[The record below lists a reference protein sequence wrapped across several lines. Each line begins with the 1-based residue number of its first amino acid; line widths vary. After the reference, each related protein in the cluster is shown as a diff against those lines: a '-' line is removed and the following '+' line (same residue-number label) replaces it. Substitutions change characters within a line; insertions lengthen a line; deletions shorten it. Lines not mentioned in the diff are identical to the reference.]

1 MKRSTKTILAI
12 ILSAVCLLTMSGCV
26 SVAGFSLLLC
36 TVACNGPAPYPFI
49 HEKDA
54 LADAKIE
61 LVTVTWVE
69 SDSGEAGN
77 YGLETIKVI
86 DDADSEEF
94 LAEFA
99 AIGFTY
105 PYEPYFGLGGGQQ
118 MKLRIISMLNQCLVQ
133 LTVSVGHIKQIEN
146 RFVFHAQHQIYASEA
161 DVSVNYAYTPVMT
174 CKRNGK
180 CGTDC

>member
-1 MKRSTKTILAI
+1 MKISTKKILAI

-36 TVACNGPAPYPFI
+36 TVACNGPEPYPFI
-49 HEKDA
+49 HETDA

-105 PYEPYFGLGGGQQ
+105 PYEPRYGLGIGPGVCFTYPDGQVEVVTPYGCG
-118 MKLRIISMLNQCLVQ
+118 LFADRSLEESI
-133 LTVSVGHIKQIEN
+133 
-146 RFVFHAQHQIYASEA
+146 RF
-161 DVSVNYAYTPVMT
+161 
-174 CKRNGK
+174 NGRFGEEELLAFCEK
-180 CGTDC
+180 WAEE